1 MSKLVPG
8 YSALDFTV
16 LDPHWGTIDDWR
28 QTIDAIHAH
37 GMYIMMDFTVGT
49 MGDLIGF
56 DGCVMMKFPT
66 SSRLRLTD
74 F

>member
-1 MSKLVPG
+1 M
-8 YSALDFTV
+8 
-16 LDPHWGTIDDWR
+16 DDWR
-28 QTIDAIHAH
+28 QAIDTIHAH

-56 DGCVMMKFPT
+56 DGCVTMDLPT